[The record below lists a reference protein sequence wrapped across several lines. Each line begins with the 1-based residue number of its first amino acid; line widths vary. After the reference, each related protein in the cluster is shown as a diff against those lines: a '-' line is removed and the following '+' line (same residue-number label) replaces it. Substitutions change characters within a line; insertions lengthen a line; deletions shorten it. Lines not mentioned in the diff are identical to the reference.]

1 MSRLLLALICVLA
14 SFSLASGAVAHAA
27 ERAICADVS
36 VTAHAGEEGGSA
48 PDTDSADKGV
58 QHQHG
63 GCHGHHCASLANDL
77 TPGSYA
83 LLADGRGFPRV
94 ASLAGAA
101 PDPSLRPPQA

>member
-1 MSRLLLALICVLA
+1 MSRLFLALICVLA

-27 ERAICADVS
+27 EQTICAEAS
-36 VTAHAGEEGGSA
+36 ATAHAGEEGGSA
-48 PDTDSADKGV
+48 PDTDGSGKGV

-63 GCHGHHCASLANDL
+63 GCHGHHCASLASDL

-83 LLADGRGFPRV
+83 LLADGRGFTRV
-94 ASLAGAA
+94 ASLVGAA

>member
-27 ERAICADVS
+27 ERTICAEAS
-36 VTAHAGEEGGSA
+36 VTAHAGEEDGST
-48 PDTDSADKGV
+48 PDADGSDKGV
-58 QHQHG
+58 QHQHS

-77 TPGSYA
+77 TPSSYA
-83 LLADGRGFPRV
+83 LLADGSGFPRV
-94 ASLAGAA
+94 ASLAGDA